1 MASLKE
7 IRGRIA
13 SIRNIA
19 QITRAMELVA
29 ASRMKRAQEAILA
42 ARPYDDELRSAM
54 SRVTAAIGE
63 EVDPLL
69 ARRPVHK
76 LGLIV
81 MTTDRGLAGA
91 LDTNTVRAALRY
103 IADETGGRNGD
114 GPAEVSAITVGRK
127 GRDQLR
133 RAGIHIAAHF
143 QRLGDRPGFA
153 DVTPIARLVAEDF
166 LAGSYDEIVVVYPGF
181 VSTLTQRATV
191 TTLLPVPRPADLNPD
206 EAEMNDEYLFEPS
219 PDVVLKRLLPH
230 YVAVDLFRAVLE
242 ANASEQS
249 ARMIAMRSA
258 TDNANELMGDLTLVY
273 NKTRQATITRE
284 MIEIASGAE
293 ALGG

>member
-1 MASLKE
+1 VASLKD
-7 IRGRIA
+7 IVGRIG
-13 SIRNIA
+13 SIRNIS

-42 ARPYDDELRSAM
+42 ARPYSDELRSAL
-54 SRVTAAIGE
+54 SRVTAAVGE

-91 LDTNTVRAALRY
+91 LDTNTVRAALRF
-103 IADETGGRNGD
+103 ISERAGRGNGD
-114 GPAEVSAITVGRK
+114 GRVEASAITVGRK

-133 RAGIHIAAHF
+133 RAGVPIAAHF
-143 QRLGDRPGFA
+143 PRLGDRPGFA
-153 DVTPIARLVAEDF
+153 DVTPIARLVAQDF
-166 LAGSYDEIVVVYPGF
+166 LAGTFDEIGVVYPGF
-181 VSTLTQRATV
+181 ISTLTQRATV
-191 TTLLPVPRPADLNPD
+191 TALLPVPRPEDLAED
-206 EAEMNDEYLFEPS
+206 EAATTDEYLFEPS
-219 PDVVLKRLLPH
+219 PEAVLRRLLPH
-230 YVAVDLFRAVLE
+230 YVAIDLYRAVLE
-242 ANASEQS
+242 SNASEQS

-258 TDNANELMGDLTLVY
+258 TDNAKELIEDLTLVY

-293 ALGG
+293 ALAG